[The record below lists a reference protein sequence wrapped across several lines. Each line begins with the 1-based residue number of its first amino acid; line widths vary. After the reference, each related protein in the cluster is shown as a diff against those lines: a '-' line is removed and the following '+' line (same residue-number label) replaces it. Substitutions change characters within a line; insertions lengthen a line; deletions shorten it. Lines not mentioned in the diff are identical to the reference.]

1 MDALA
6 PIALLPPEDLA
17 PECYGEDLTGK
28 LNCIICMRMLN
39 RPLQLSCGSIV
50 CLQCCQNWV
59 SSLSVTITCPC
70 CYSDLDTRHITPPPP
85 LIVSLLEGL
94 LVCCVRKCGKVVRI
108 DQYNRHLQGQCRS
121 HYQQQLDSP
130 SRMTIKEVLARPTT
144 APSTPSEVSLTEH
157 LVRKMLDQG
166 SSSSDGILQVK
177 TRGQVCKLCVQHT
190 NTL

>member
-1 MDALA
+1 MS
-6 PIALLPPEDLA
+6 LLPPEDLA

-50 CLQCCQNWV
+50 CLQCCQDWV
-59 SSLSVTITCPC
+59 LSPSVTCPC
-70 CYSDLDTRHITPPPP
+70 CYSDLNTSHITPPPS

-108 DQYNRHLQGQCRS
+108 DKYNRHLQGKCRS
-121 HYQQQLDSP
+121 HYQQLLDSP
-130 SRMTIKEVLARPTT
+130 SRMTIREVLARPTT
-144 APSTPSEVSLTEH
+144 APSTPSELCLTEH

-166 SSSSDGILQVK
+166 SGSTDGILQVK
-177 TRGQVCKLCVQHT
+177 TRGQVCKLYVQHT
-190 NTL
+190 NTNK